1 MNLKQVTGGPPGAPR
16 ADRAAAPVR
25 AEAAPVVSA
34 AQLPAVSVKVSD
46 IAAGTLAAAVAETS
60 FSDRELLNTLKQRI
74 QSGNFKIDYAGLAQS
89 LVEDA
94 VQAIGPR
101 SGKRG

>member
-1 MNLKQVTGGPPGAPR
+1 MNLKQVAGGPPAAAR
-16 ADRAAAPVR
+16 ADRATAPVR
-25 AEAAPVVSA
+25 AEAAPAAST

-46 IAAGTLAAAVAETS
+46 IAAGTLAAVVAETP

-101 SGKRG
+101 SGKKG

>member
-1 MNLKQVTGGPPGAPR
+1 MY
-16 ADRAAAPVR
+16 D
-25 AEAAPVVSA
+25 E
-34 AQLPAVSVKVSD
+34 LPTKVKLGVSV
-46 IAAGTLAAAVAETS
+46 IPAGTVTVVVRNNDVMAYVIVLAAAVAETS

-101 SGKRG
+101 SGKKG